1 MQAILEWVKLRHYPS
16 PKLVSG
22 DVVAIVKS
30 TAPFTTWVLFPP
42 PPIHNHALFLKEPAK
57 AERETLKNTES
68 P

>member
-30 TAPFTTWVLFPP
+30 TAPFMTWVLFP
-42 PPIHNHALFLKEPAK
+42 PPIHNHALFLNKYK
-57 AERETLKNTES
+57 KNKKTR
-68 P
+68 